1 MRFLQSSPLIP
12 GIIVVGTLWFALE
25 ARSEDKSK
33 ALAAK
38 VAQDSPLTLRDY
50 QADQQERA
58 AALAKRLDRLEDG
71 QKAILDALG
80 KLEKKLEAV
89 EKKLGK

>member
-1 MRFLQSSPLIP
+1 MRFQQSSPLIP
-12 GIIVVGTLWFALE
+12 GLIVVGALWFSLE

-38 VAQDSPLTLRDY
+38 VAEDSPLTLRDY
-50 QADQQERA
+50 RADQQDRA

-80 KLEKKLEAV
+80 KLEKKLEAI

>member
-12 GIIVVGTLWFALE
+12 GLIVVGALWFSLE

-38 VAQDSPLTLRDY
+38 VAEDSPLTLRDY
-50 QADQQERA
+50 RADQQDRA

-80 KLEKKLEAV
+80 KLEKKLEAI